1 MMSSLSQRL
10 NQYSSFFEILGLRI
24 AHKGSQ
30 MKVSTDS
37 RLLTAFAAQFGYSNV
52 LDIGCGIGTI
62 SLLLAKYRS
71 SSFVTAIDMDI
82 EAVEVTRFN
91 IENNGLENLVA
102 FRVDARDFYSDI
114 KFDLIVCNPPYFIGQ
129 MTSNNMGRMKFR
141 HTTADFPDT
150 IAELCW
156 RQLSVKGV
164 VCFVIFPSTEPVW
177 TFSMAKK
184 GFVLI
189 KYFDMKNR
197 ESLPSSCALV
207 AYSLSS
213 HRFKSGQIIMT
224 NEDGLPLDAFTQWMK
239 GF

>member
-1 MMSSLSQRL
+1 MSSLSQRL
-10 NQYSSFFEILGLRI
+10 NQYSSFFEILGLSI

-37 RLLTAFAAQFGYSNV
+37 RLLTAFAAQFSYNNV
-52 LDIGCGIGTI
+52 LTIGCGIGTI

-71 SSFVTAIDMDI
+71 SSFVTAIDMDF

-91 IENNGLENLVA
+91 IEYNGLENLVVLH
-102 FRVDARDFYSDI
+102 VDARDYYSDT
-114 KFDLIVCNPPYFIGQ
+114 KFDLIVSNPPYFIGQ

-141 HTTADFPDT
+141 HSTADFPDT
-150 IAELCW
+150 VAALCW
-156 RQLSVKGV
+156 RQLSVTGV
-164 VCFVIFPSTEPVW
+164 VCFVIFPGTEPAW
-177 TFSMAKK
+177 TYSMAKK

-189 KYFDMKNR
+189 KYFDIKNR

-207 AYSLSS
+207 AYSLTS
-213 HRFKSGQIIMT
+213 HNFKSGQIIMT
-224 NEDGLPLDAFTQWMK
+224 DEDGIPLDAFTHWMM

>member
-1 MMSSLSQRL
+1 MSSLSQRL

-224 NEDGLPLDAFTQWMK
+224 DEDGLPLDAFTQWMK